1 MATLSNL
8 FATYMSALELPV
20 ESGGLGISAILGH
33 PDLGR
38 PPAELPVAALV
49 FVSDTYSRGGQDALN
64 VRQQRMGSTT
74 TEIRASLYIFA
85 DNERSLLAAIDNLR
99 MVKATLLSLTI
110 PGSPLASVYAIR
122 YDASNREPFTGESRM
137 LDHAVAT
144 EIVFVNR

>member
-49 FVSDTYSRGGQDALN
+49 FVSDALSLGQDQLN
-64 VRQQRMGSTT
+64 VRQKRMGSTT

-85 DNERSLLAAIDNLR
+85 DNERSLLTAIDNLR

-122 YDASNREPFTGESRM
+122 YGASNREPFTGESRM

-144 EIVFVNR
+144 EIVFVSR